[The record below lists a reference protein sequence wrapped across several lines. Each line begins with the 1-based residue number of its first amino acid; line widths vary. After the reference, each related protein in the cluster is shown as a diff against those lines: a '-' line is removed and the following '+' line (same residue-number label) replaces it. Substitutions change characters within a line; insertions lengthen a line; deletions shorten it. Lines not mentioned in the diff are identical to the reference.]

1 MKRKSNNTTISSL
14 FGISQR
20 KLAMML
26 NVRFSQFSMYECG
39 LRPLQSE
46 ARKKLSEMIVLFY
59 DQNTITTAKS
69 LQKENT
75 ELHAK
80 AIKRQLEDNFLE
92 QYPLRKIIAEA
103 ETKYQ
108 SRVSTLNFLQKL
120 SLKQGKNESG
130 EPTLPELLAG
140 QTARKLQKEN
150 WTQLRQYQIKLEV
163 LKAEERL
170 LREELGEP
178 E

>member
-1 MKRKSNNTTISSL
+1 MRAEKNISKL
-14 FGISQR
+14 LGISQES
-20 KLAMML
+20 LAMML
-26 NVRFSQFSMYECG
+26 KVTRGQLSMYECG
-39 LRPLQSE
+39 LRPIPTQAMKQL
-46 ARKKLSEMIVLFY
+46 AEMIVLFY
-59 DQNTITTAKS
+59 DKNTITTAKS
-69 LQKENT
+69 LQEENT

-80 AIKRQLEDNFLE
+80 AIKRQLEDNLLE
-92 QYPLRKIIAEA
+92 QYPLRKIIAKA
-103 ETKYQ
+103 ETKYH
-108 SRVSTLNFLQKL
+108 SRISTLNFLQKL
-120 SLKQGKNESG
+120 SLKQWKNESG

>member
-1 MKRKSNNTTISSL
+1 MKRKSNHATISSL

-39 LRPLQSE
+39 LRPISSD
-46 ARKKLSEMIVLFY
+46 ARKKLGEMIQLFY
-59 DQNTITTAKS
+59 DNNTITTAES
-69 LQKENT
+69 LQE
-75 ELHAK
+75 EHIEQHAK
-80 AIKRQLEDNFLE
+80 TIKRQLEDNLHE
-92 QYPLRKIIAEA
+92 QYPLRKMIADA
-103 ETKYQ
+103 ETKYN
-108 SRVSTLNFLQKL
+108 SRISTLNFLQKL

-140 QTARKLQKEN
+140 QTARKLKKEN

-163 LKAEERL
+163 LQHEERL
-170 LREELGEP
+170 LREELEK
-178 E
+178 